1 LRNVVVARRMT
12 EMPLNGRNALLL
24 VTLTPGALPIRG
36 DVGTSF
42 QPADQV
48 SASVSG
54 SRSNG
59 LNYVMDGGDNQD
71 TYRSV
76 ANSFPNP
83 DLLQEFSVQ
92 TNSYSAE
99 FGGRAGGVVNVVTR
113 AGT

>member
-1 LRNVVVARRMT
+1 
-12 EMPLNGRNALLL
+12 
-24 VTLTPGALPIRG
+24 
-36 DVGTSF
+36 
-42 QPADQV
+42 
-48 SASVSG
+48 
-54 SRSNG
+54 
-59 LNYVMDGGDNQD
+59 MDGGDNQD